1 MSAIVGKNVIRKD
14 AWAKVTGTAK
24 YTDDYYVPGMLHAKI
39 KRSEITA
46 GRIVDV
52 DCSAAK
58 ALPGVKA
65 VFTYEDIPK
74 IKFPTAGHPF
84 AIEPGA
90 RDVADRMLLTDKV
103 RFFGDEIAV
112 VVATSEEIAEDAVS
126 LINVEYETYDPI
138 TDGRDAIVSDAREIH
153 EGTHNVIKD
162 TVQQRGS
169 VEKGFAQAELI
180 FESEYDT
187 QIVQHCAMENH
198 TAYAYVEEDRRIT
211 VVSSTQIPH
220 ICRRIISHAL
230 DIPAGEIRVIKPVI
244 GGGFGSKQDVV
255 LEPLVAFLTLKMNGK
270 PVRVR
275 YSREETFLATRT
287 RNPISYKLKVGL
299 KKDGTM
305 TAWTCEA
312 VCSGGGYASHGHA
325 IIGRGCNKI
334 YCMYPVKNYYYH
346 AVSTYT
352 NTPVAGAMRAY
363 GTPQVMFMFESA
375 VNDMARLIGMD
386 PVEFRRKNMIGP
398 DFIEPTTEKPIQ
410 SYALEDVIA
419 AAEKASDYA
428 AKKEENRLF
437 NESMEQV
444 GKPLRRGIGMATISY
459 NPFPW
464 PGILDTAEAMLT
476 INQDGSFILQS
487 GATEIG
493 QGSDCVLSQIAAEAI
508 GVSFEKI
515 HILSN
520 QNTDVTPFDTGAYS
534 SRQTFD
540 AGNAVRMAGLE
551 MHRKITEYAAELLGC
566 AAEELDVKD
575 NNVVDSRGDIRMTL
589 AELAIQS
596 YYNKENGRV
605 LYAKATNNNHSN
617 ALIYGACFANVEVDL
632 STCKVK
638 VLAMHEVMDVGRLI
652 NPELARG
659 QVLGCMS
666 MGHGYALS
674 EKLIIDPKSGKVLN
688 SNLLDYKLNTTMDTP
703 DFETIFLEHPD
714 PAGPY
719 GAKGLGEPPTVPV
732 APAIRNAVLAATGV
746 SFNSLPLSP
755 QTLFEG
761 FKKNGLIQ

>member
-1 MSAIVGKNVIRKD
+1 MSSIVGKSIIRKD
-14 AWAKVTGTAK
+14 AWAKVTGNAK
-24 YTDDYYVPGMLHAKI
+24 YTDDYFVPGMLHAKV
-39 KRSEITA
+39 KRSDISA
-46 GRIVDV
+46 GRVTGI
-52 DCSAAK
+52 DCSAAMEL
-58 ALPGVKA
+58 AGVKA
-65 VFTYEDIPK
+65 VFTYQDVPK
-74 IKFPTAGHPF
+74 TLFPTAGHPY
-84 AIEPGA
+84 ALEPGA
-90 RDVADRMLLTDKV
+90 GDLADRRILTDQV
-103 RFFGDEIAV
+103 RFYGDEIAV
-112 VVATSEEIAEDAVS
+112 VVASSEDIAEKAAS
-126 LINVEYETYDPI
+126 LIKVEYEEYEPI
-138 TDGRDAIVSDAREIH
+138 VDGYDAIALGAREIH
-153 EGTHNVIKD
+153 EGSHNVIKD
-162 TVQQRGS
+162 TVQQAGD
-169 VEKGFAQAELI
+169 VEVGFSEADTI
-180 FESEYDT
+180 FEGTYST

-198 TAYAYVEEDRRIT
+198 TAYAYVGEDKRVT

-220 ICRRIISHAL
+220 VCRRIISTAL
-230 DIPAGEIRVIKPVI
+230 AMPAGEIRVVKPAL

-255 LEPLVAFLTLKMNGK
+255 VEPLAAFLTLKMHGK

-275 YSREETFLATRT
+275 YSREETFLSTRT
-287 RNPISYKLKVGL
+287 RNPIEYKLKVGL

-312 VCSGGGYASHGHA
+312 MASGGGYASHGHS

-334 YCMYPVKNYYYH
+334 YCMYPVQNYHYR
-346 AVSTYT
+346 AISTYT

-375 VNDMARLIGMD
+375 INDMAKLIDMD
-386 PVEFRRKNMIGP
+386 PVAFRRKNMIQA
-398 DFIEPTTEKPIQ
+398 DFIEPTTGKRIQ

-419 AAEKASDYA
+419 ECEKVSDYMA
-428 AKKEENRLF
+428 TKEKNRIF
-437 NESMEQV
+437 NEEMRKSGGM
-444 GKPLRRGIGMATISY
+444 LRRGIGMATISY

-493 QGSDCVLSQIAAEAI
+493 QGCDCVLSQIAAETI

-520 QNTDVTPFDTGAYS
+520 QDTDVTPFDTGAYS

-540 AGNAVRMAGLE
+540 AGNAVRMAGLK
-551 MHRKITEYAAELLGC
+551 MRKEIIDYAAELLDMDPV
-566 AAEELDVKD
+566 ELDVK
-575 NNVVDSRGDIRMTL
+575 NDSVINKNGESVMTIG
-589 AELAIQS
+589 ELALQS
-596 YYNKENGRV
+596 YYNKENGHV

-632 STCKVK
+632 SMCKVK
-638 VLAMHEVMDVGRLI
+638 VLDIHEVMDVGRLI

-674 EKLIIDPKSGKVLN
+674 EKLIVDKKSGKVLN
-688 SNLLDYKLNTTMDTP
+688 GNLLDYKLNTTMDTP
-703 DFETIFLEHPD
+703 DFDVRFLEHPD

-732 APAIRNAVLAATGV
+732 APAIRNAVLDATGV
-746 SFNSLPLSP
+746 AFNSLPLDP

-761 FKKNGLIQ
+761 FRNSGLI